1 MGSMRAAEITTFGGP
16 EVLQPCVRERPEPAK
31 GEVLIRVS
39 AAGVNRPDI
48 LQRMGLYPPPEGI
61 SDLPGLEVAG
71 IVEST
76 GAEATRYSPGDW
88 VTALIAG
95 GGYAEFAV
103 APEPQVLPV
112 PAGLSFEEA
121 AGIPECFFTV
131 WSNLFDRAYLG
142 EGESLLVHG
151 GSSGI
156 GTTAIQLAKGFGV
169 DVIVTAGS
177 DEKCAFCRKLGAN
190 HAINYRTQDF
200 VAETL
205 SVTTDRGVD
214 VILDMVAGDYV
225 QRDLNCLA
233 AAGRLVIIAFLGG
246 TSATIDLRKI
256 LTHRL
261 TITGSGLR
269 LRDVAF
275 KGAVATELESLVWP
289 LIEAGKIRPVV
300 DRVFPLEAAAEAH
313 AYMESGEHMGKI
325 ILRVSED

>member
-16 EVLQPCVRERPEPAK
+16 EVLQACERERPTPAK
-31 GEVLIRVS
+31 DEVLIRVQ
-39 AAGVNRPDI
+39 AAGVNRPDV
-48 LQRMGLYPPPEGI
+48 LQRMGLYPPPKGI

-71 IVEST
+71 VVEST
-76 GAEATRYSPGDW
+76 GAEATRYSQGDW

-95 GGYAEFAV
+95 GGYAEYAV

-131 WSNLFDRAYLG
+131 WSNLFERAYLG

-156 GTTAIQLAKGFGV
+156 GTTAIQLAKAFGV
-169 DVIVTAGS
+169 EVFVTAGS
-177 DEKCAFCRKLGAN
+177 DEKCAFCLELGAD
-190 HAINYRTQDF
+190 HAINYKTQDF
-200 VAETL
+200 VAEVLAATG
-205 SVTTDRGVD
+205 DKGVD
-214 VILDMVAGDYV
+214 VILDMVGGDYV
-225 QRDLNCLA
+225 QRDLNCLGV
-233 AAGRLVIIAFLGG
+233 AGRLVIIAFLGG

-275 KGAVATELESLVWP
+275 KGAVANQLEALVWP
-289 LIEAGKIRPVV
+289 LIEAGKVRPVV
-300 DRVFPLEAAAEAH
+300 DRVFPLEAAGEAH
-313 AYMESGEHMGKI
+313 AYMEAGKHKGKI
-325 ILRVSED
+325 ILEVSED